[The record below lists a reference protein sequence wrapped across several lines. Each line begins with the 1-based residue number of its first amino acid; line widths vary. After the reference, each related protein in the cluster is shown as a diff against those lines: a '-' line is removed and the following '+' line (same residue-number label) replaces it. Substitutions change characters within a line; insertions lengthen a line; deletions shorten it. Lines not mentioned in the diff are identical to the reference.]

1 MPAHI
6 SVGVI
11 KNNNLSQGA
20 TITLG
25 VNVVQN
31 RNSTKQNIGNF
42 VIGDGYQYLPTG
54 EVTNQDGDIQDN
66 QSIDF
71 NNYAGIQV

>member
-42 VIGDGYQYLPTG
+42 VIGDGHQSLPTG
-54 EVTNQDGDIQDN
+54 QVNNLDSDFQDS
-66 QSIDF
+66 QSIDS